1 MKRLAIMLCVAA
13 SVVCANAKILRVCNI
28 SGSSAP
34 YSTIAQAHDVA
45 ADGDTIFIEGS
56 PNGYDVYAGIP
67 ITKRLVLI
75 GPGYML
81 LENGIM
87 EDGADAAS
95 LGKINIQVQG
105 VHVYG
110 LTLGT
115 VNIEASDVV
124 VSRCITGDIWLNKK
138 SRCII
143 HQNHIMGGL
152 YGTNKGSFDGAA
164 AYASITNNIFDNN
177 TIPNYANFRRFISS
191 TIKYNTWINN
201 LGAPNHF
208 IFSDLDECT
217 VENNIL
223 PKAFV
228 STESNHGENNYVF
241 DETPFTNKKTEVDI
255 KNTELSFSQGKYGAF
270 SGDDPYVIS
279 GIPAGAIIQDVTIPA
294 SVEQDKN
301 LKVTVK
307 LGIQQ

>member
-13 SVVCANAKILRVCNI
+13 SVVCTNAKILRVSNVN
-28 SGSSAP
+28 GSTAP
-34 YSTIAQAHDVA
+34 YSSIEDAQTNAV
-45 ADGDTIFIEGS
+45 DGDTILIDGS
-56 PNGYDVYAGIP
+56 STKYSDKGIT
-67 ITKRLVLI
+67 ISKRVVLI

-81 LENGIM
+81 IENGIV
-87 EDGADAAS
+87 EEGAVSAS
-95 LGKINIQVQG
+95 LGTITIEASG

-110 LTLGT
+110 LTLDKVEIG
-115 VNIEASDVV
+115 ASDVV
-124 VSRCITGDIWLNKK
+124 IARCITGRINLNTS

-143 HQNHIMGGL
+143 HQNHITGFLFGDDEYSV
-152 YGTNKGSFDGAA
+152 YGTTAS
-164 AYASITNNIFDNN
+164 YASITNNIFYCESS
-177 TIPNYANFRRFISS
+177 NYNLNVAGFIDS
-191 TIKYNTWINN
+191 TIKYNTWIHKLRHPNYKI
-201 LGAPNHF
+201 LGYLEN
-208 IFSDLDECT
+208 CT

-223 PKAFV
+223 PRAYD
-228 STESNHGENNYVF
+228 STDTNYGGSNYVF
-241 DETPFTNKKTEVDI
+241 DETPFTNKETEVDI